1 MASRMSV
8 RTGSL
13 LVAFGAG
20 TIAIVLFRMILPD
33 PHWLGA
39 SCAAAAAV
47 AVIAALAIHYYGYHV
62 PEDMERA
69 GDNLYYLGFLFT
81 LVSLIYALIHLFML
95 EDRDTPLDERTY
107 ILIGNFGIALLS
119 TIAGILGRLILHDG
133 SEERRISNEA
143 PGTGS
148 HLTSRP
154 GASTASPRLPS
165 RAGAGFDE
173 RGLGLDL
180 LVRRLRAEIRDAI
193 DVIGHFNRMTA
204 HQAADMKR
212 HAKHVVG
219 EFTRKLEIDTQDI
232 VARTGDDYRNLVE
245 QARASGDAVRGRVTG
260 VVDGLEPLLEQFSS
274 VSRLLS
280 GFSSHVEQVQ
290 RSMDVFGESAK
301 AAATRLDEGIN
312 GISEVHEALARTAHE
327 QRTITAQMT
336 EFRAV
341 LSTLVEQLE
350 TTNRYFSEL
359 AVNMEQTRVGVSSIN
374 ESVTTAATGLDGRAD
389 ELARASESL
398 ARSARE
404 QEAIMERSR
413 ETGTAIAGL
422 VDRLGSASDSL
433 AALTDHAG
441 RTRQSMEAFG
451 KSADDSAGSLHDR
464 AREAAAACE
473 TLARG
478 AQEQQRIV
486 ERMLEG
492 AMALNAKMDSE
503 SSEWTKSFEE
513 SQTAFKDIARAA
525 GAFTALVEQLAP
537 MTRSLAEFSEQP
549 GRIEH
554 GEPGPDDPSDTATND
569 LTARSAPD
577 PSRRLGERIPRP
589 WFRKKT

>member
-20 TIAIVLFRMILPD
+20 AVAIVLFRMMFPE

-47 AVIAALAIHYYGYHV
+47 AIIAALAVYYYGYHV

-107 ILIGNFGIALLS
+107 VLIGNFGIALLS
-119 TIAGILGRLILHDG
+119 TVAGILGRLILHDG
-133 SEERRISNEA
+133 SEERRISNEI
-143 PGTGS
+143 PKTGS
-148 HLTSRP
+148 LPTSRP
-154 GASTASPRLPS
+154 GASTASPRPPS
-165 RAGAGFDE
+165 RTGVGFGE
-173 RGLGLDL
+173 RDLDLDL

-193 DVIGHFNRMTA
+193 DVVGHFNRMTT
-204 HQAADMKR
+204 HQAADTKR
-212 HAKHVVG
+212 HAERMVG
-219 EFTRKLEIDTQDI
+219 EFTRKLETDTRDI
-232 VARTGDDYRNLVE
+232 VARTGDDYRTLVE
-245 QARASGDAVRGRVTG
+245 QARAAGGAVRERVTG
-260 VVDGLEPLLEQFSS
+260 VVDGLGPVLEQFSS
-274 VSRLLS
+274 VDRVLS
-280 GFSSHVEQVQ
+280 GLPAHVEQVQ

-301 AAATRLDEGIN
+301 TAATRLDEGIS

-327 QRTITAQMT
+327 QRTITAQMM

-341 LSTLVEQLE
+341 ISPLVEQLE

-359 AVNMEQTRVGVSSIN
+359 AVNMEQTRIGLSSIN
-374 ESVTTAATGLDGRAD
+374 ESVTAAATGLDGRTD
-389 ELARASESL
+389 ELARASDSL

-404 QEAIMERSR
+404 QGAILERSR
-413 ETGTAIAGL
+413 ETGAAIAGL
-422 VDRLGSASDSL
+422 VDQLGSASDSL
-433 AALTDHAG
+433 AALTDHSG
-441 RTRQSMEAFG
+441 RTRQSMDAFG

-464 AREAAAACE
+464 AAEAAAAWE
-473 TLARG
+473 TLARS

-492 AMALNAKMDSE
+492 AMALNTRMDSE
-503 SSEWTKSFEE
+503 SSEWTRSFEE
-513 SQTAFKDIARAA
+513 SRTAFKDIARAA
-525 GAFTALVEQLAP
+525 GALATLVEQLEP
-537 MTRSLAEFSEQP
+537 VTRSLAEFSEQP
-549 GRIEH
+549 GRIGH
-554 GEPGPDDPSDTATND
+554 DGSGPDDLSDTATND
-569 LTARSAPD
+569 LTVRSAPD
-577 PSRRLGERIPRP
+577 PSRRLDERISS

>member
-1 MASRMSV
+1 MSV
-8 RTGSL
+8 RTGSF
-13 LVAFGAG
+13 LVAFGVGAV
-20 TIAIVLFRMILPD
+20 AIVLFRMMLPD

-47 AVIAALAIHYYGYHV
+47 AVIAALAVHYYGYHV

-81 LVSLIYALIHLFML
+81 LVSLIHALIHLFML
-95 EDRDTPLDERTY
+95 ESRDTPLDERTY
-107 ILIGNFGIALLS
+107 ILIGNFGVALLS

-133 SEERRISNEA
+133 SEERRTSNEI
-143 PGTGS
+143 PKTGS
-148 HLTSRP
+148 LPNSRP
-154 GASTASPRLPS
+154 GASTASPRPPS
-165 RAGAGFDE
+165 RTGVGFDE
-173 RGLGLDL
+173 RDLGLDL

-193 DVIGHFNRMTA
+193 DVVAHFNRMTS
-204 HQAADMKR
+204 HQAADMRR
-212 HAKHVVG
+212 HARRMIG
-219 EFTRKLEIDTQDI
+219 EFTRKLETDTRDV

-245 QARASGDAVRGRVTG
+245 QARASGDAVQGRVTG

-280 GFSSHVEQVQ
+280 GFSDHVEQVR

-301 AAATRLDEGIN
+301 TAATRLDEGAS

-327 QRTITAQMT
+327 QRIITARMM
-336 EFRAV
+336 ELRAV

-359 AVNMEQTRVGVSSIN
+359 AANMEQTRIGAGSIN
-374 ESVTTAATGLDGRAD
+374 ESVTTAATSLDGRTD

-404 QEAIMERSR
+404 QGVIMERSR
-413 ETGTAIAGL
+413 ETGAAIAGL
-422 VDRLGSASDSL
+422 VDRLGSASGSL

-441 RTRQSMEAFG
+441 RARQSMDAFG

-464 AREAAAACE
+464 AAEAAAACE
-473 TLARG
+473 TLARS
-478 AQEQQRIV
+478 AREQQRIV

-492 AMALNAKMDSE
+492 AMALNTKMDSE
-503 SSEWTKSFEE
+503 SSERTRSFEE
-513 SQTAFKDIARAA
+513 SRTAFKDIARSA
-525 GAFTALVEQLAP
+525 GALAALVEQLAP

-549 GRIEH
+549 GRTGH
-554 GEPGPDDPSDTATND
+554 GGSGPDDLSDTATND
-569 LTARSAPD
+569 PAARSAPD
-577 PSRRLGERIPRP
+577 PSRRLGERMP
-589 WFRKKT
+589 WFRKKN

>member
-13 LVAFGAG
+13 LVAFAVGA
-20 TIAIVLFRMILPD
+20 IAIVLFRMMLPD

-39 SCAAAAAV
+39 SCAAAATV
-47 AVIAALAIHYYGYHV
+47 AVIAALAVHYYGYHV

-107 ILIGNFGIALLS
+107 VLIGNFGIALLS

-133 SEERRISNEA
+133 SEERRISNEI
-143 PGTGS
+143 PKTGS
-148 HLTSRP
+148 LPTSRP
-154 GASTASPRLPS
+154 GASTASPRPPS
-165 RAGAGFDE
+165 RTGPGFGE
-173 RGLGLDL
+173 RDLGPDL

-193 DVIGHFNRMTA
+193 DVVGHFNRMTA
-204 HQAADMKR
+204 HQAADTKR
-212 HAKHVVG
+212 HAKRMVG
-219 EFTRKLEIDTQDI
+219 EFTRKLETDTQDI
-232 VARTGDDYRNLVE
+232 VARTGDDYRNLME
-245 QARASGDAVRGRVTG
+245 QARAAGGAVRERITG
-260 VVDGLEPLLEQFSS
+260 VVDGLGPVLEQFSS

-280 GFSSHVEQVQ
+280 GFSAHVEQVR

-301 AAATRLDEGIN
+301 AAATRLDEGIS
-312 GISEVHEALARTAHE
+312 GISEVHEALARTARE
-327 QRTITAQMT
+327 QRTITARMM
-336 EFRAV
+336 ELRAV

-359 AVNMEQTRVGVSSIN
+359 AVNMEQTRIGVSSIN
-374 ESVTTAATGLDGRAD
+374 ESVTAAATGLDGRTD
-389 ELARASESL
+389 EFARASDSL

-404 QEAIMERSR
+404 QGEIMERSR
-413 ETGTAIAGL
+413 ETGAAIAGL

-441 RTRQSMEAFG
+441 RTRQSMDAFG
-451 KSADDSAGSLHDR
+451 KSVDDSATSFHDR
-464 AREAAAACE
+464 AAEAAAACE

-478 AQEQQRIV
+478 AREQQRIV

-492 AMALNAKMDSE
+492 AMALNTRMDSE
-503 SSEWTKSFEE
+503 SSEWTRGFEE
-513 SQTAFKDIARAA
+513 SRTAFKDIAQAA
-525 GAFTALVEQLAP
+525 GALAALVEQLAP

-549 GRIEH
+549 GRTRH
-554 GEPGPDDPSDTATND
+554 GGSGPDDLSNTATND

-577 PSRRLGERIPRP
+577 PSRRLGERIP